1 MKKHVLPFLALPF
14 VLLNA
19 CASKQDLNVVQY
31 DVTRLK
37 SEATNLKNEAQAIK
51 SQTAVS
57 YADMQ
62 QVRNDIA
69 RLNGSLE
76 EVSHRITEQTNNN
89 NNVFKRLG
97 TEDSLLV
104 HQLSGLETKTAVLE
118 KKLATLDSRLLALEG
133 IIGAAPAVSR
143 KDSIATAPPTK
154 PAIASPAATEPVP
167 TTVNDATMFQEGVTL
182 FGKKNY
188 GAARQTFMALIKRF
202 PSSLLVGD
210 AQFYIADSF
219 FSEKRYEQ
227 AIVEYQEVIAKYPK
241 SNKRPAALY
250 RQARSVELFG
260 DVANAKTRY
269 KDVVNVYPIS
279 PEAALA
285 KKKL

>member
-1 MKKHVLPFLALPF
+1 MKKHILPFLALPF

-19 CASKQDLNVVQY
+19 CASKQELNVVQY

-37 SEATNLKNEAQAIK
+37 SEASNLKNEAQAIK

-76 EVSHRITEQTNNN
+76 EVSHRITEQTNKN

-104 HQLSGLETKTAVLE
+104 HQLSGLETKAAVLE

-133 IIGAAPAVSR
+133 IVGTGTEALR
-143 KDSIATAPPTK
+143 KDSVATTSIK
-154 PAIASPAATEPVP
+154 PAVASTLAVEPTPA
-167 TTVNDATMFQEGVTL
+167 TVNDASMFQEGVTL

-202 PSSLLVGD
+202 PTSLLVGD

-241 SNKRPAALY
+241 NSKRPAALY
-250 RQARSVELFG
+250 RQARSFELIG

-269 KDVVNVYPIS
+269 KDVVNVYPTS